1 VTFEIKQKFNV
12 KINDLLQFVVI
23 MKIDDDTFVET
34 Y

>member
-1 VTFEIKQKFNV
+1 VIFEIKQKFNV

-23 MKIDDDTFVET
+23 MKIDDDTFVGT